1 MILVCS
7 YVTWPVLHFVN
18 QEVPEHGE
26 GDFLEGQ
33 GEGKGHGTHQKI
45 HNGSGSNEALEMAN
59 EIPRSSHVKS
69 TFSHRHM

>member
-33 GEGKGHGTHQKI
+33 GREKVMERIKNPQCLQRIGEH
-45 HNGSGSNEALEMAN
+45 LDAN
-59 EIPRSSHVKS
+59 C
-69 TFSHRHM
+69 